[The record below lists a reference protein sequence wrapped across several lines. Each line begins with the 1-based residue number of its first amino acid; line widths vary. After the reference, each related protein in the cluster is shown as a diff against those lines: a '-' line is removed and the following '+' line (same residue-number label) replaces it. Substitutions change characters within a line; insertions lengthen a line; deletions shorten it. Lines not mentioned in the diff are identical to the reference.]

1 MRGEASLNADRTSR
15 DSLAPKLRA
24 KGTDA
29 WRIGEELFVVTN
41 LLDHNA
47 QVERSLTDPS
57 RPSSDKV
64 KLITEILGGQADPL
78 TVDILIDLVSRTW
91 SRVKDIA
98 NAVED
103 FAVDAMMYYADAT
116 DSTLRVSIELA
127 QMHSALLKMSVLR
140 SKLSDDFVPAKA
152 RLDLLHTVFEDS
164 KLNKVTMRLAEHA
177 VANPRNR
184 RFLET
189 LEWLIAK
196 FTRHMGESMVT
207 VTTATPLNKE
217 QIKRL
222 TAIYSDKMGRP
233 VHINSSVD
241 PSVLGGMR
249 IQIGPDVTDNTVAA
263 QLSQLHRKVNSE
275 M

>member
-1 MRGEASLNADRTSR
+1 MRGEASLSADRTSR
-15 DSLAPKLRA
+15 DSLAPKLRD
-24 KGTDA
+24 KGTGA

-41 LLDHNA
+41 LLDHDA
-47 QVERSLTDPS
+47 RVERSLTDPS
-57 RPSSDKV
+57 RPTADK
-64 KLITEILGGQADPL
+64 KALINAILADQADPL
-78 TVDILIDLVSRTW
+78 TVDILDDLVSRNW
-91 SRVKDIA
+91 SRVRDIA

-116 DSTLRVSIELA
+116 DCTLTVSIELA
-127 QMHSALLKMSVLR
+127 EMRSALLKMSVLR
-140 SKLSDDFVPAKA
+140 SKLSDEFAPAKA
-152 RLDLLHTVFEDS
+152 RLDLLHTVFEGS

-177 VANPRNR
+177 VANPRHR
-184 RFLET
+184 RFLVT

-196 FTRHMGESMVT
+196 FTRHMGQSMVT
-207 VTTATPLNKE
+207 VTTATPLNQT

-222 TAIYSDKMGRP
+222 AAIYSSRLGRP

-249 IQIGPDVTDNTVAA
+249 VQIGADVTDNTVAA
-263 QLSQLHRKVNSE
+263 QLLQLRRKVSTE

>member
-15 DSLAPKLRA
+15 DSLAPRLRE
-24 KGTDA
+24 KGTGA
-29 WRIGEELFVVTN
+29 WRIGDELFVVTD
-41 LLDHNA
+41 LLDHDA

-57 RPSSDKV
+57 RPAADKV
-64 KLITEILGGQADPL
+64 KLITGILGGQADPL
-78 TVDILIDLVSRTW
+78 TVDILTDLVSRNW

-116 DSTLRVSIELA
+116 DSTLTVSVELA
-127 QMHSALLKMSVLR
+127 QIHSALLKMSVLR

-152 RLDLLHTVFEDS
+152 RLDLLHTVFGDS
-164 KLNKVTMRLAEHA
+164 KLNKVTMRLVEHVA
-177 VANPRNR
+177 ANPRHR

-189 LEWLIAK
+189 VQWLIAK

-207 VTTATPLNKE
+207 VTTATPLTKP

-222 TAIYSDKMGRP
+222 VAIYSAKLGRP

-241 PSVLGGMR
+241 PSVIGGMR
-249 IQIGPDVTDNTVAA
+249 VQIGADVMDNTVEA
-263 QLSQLHRKVNSE
+263 QLSQLKRKVATQ

>member
-1 MRGEASLNADRTSR
+1 MRGEASLQADRTSR
-15 DSLAPKLRA
+15 DSLAPRLRE

-29 WRIGEELFVVTN
+29 WRIGDELFAVTD
-41 LLDHNA
+41 LLDHND

-57 RPSSDKV
+57 RPATDKV
-64 KLITEILGGQADPL
+64 ALITEILAGQADPL
-78 TVDILIDLVSRTW
+78 TVDILTDLVSRTW
-91 SRVKDIA
+91 SKVKDIA

-116 DSTLRVSIELA
+116 DSTLMVSVELA
-127 QMHSALLKMSVLR
+127 QIHSALLKMSVLG
-140 SKLSDDFVPAKA
+140 SKLSDDFVPAQA
-152 RLDLLHTVFEDS
+152 RLDLLHTAFDGT
-164 KLNKVTMRLAEHA
+164 KLNKVTMRLVEHA
-177 VANPRNR
+177 AVNPRHR

-207 VTTATPLNKE
+207 VTTAAPLNKP

-222 TAIYSDKMGRP
+222 TSIYSAKLGRP

-241 PSVLGGMR
+241 PTVIGGMR
-249 IQIGPDVTDNTVAA
+249 VQIGADVMDNTVAA
-263 QLSQLHRKVNSE
+263 QLSQLKRKVSTQ

>member
-1 MRGEASLNADRTSR
+1 MRGEASLQADRTSR
-15 DSLAPKLRA
+15 DSLAPRLKE

-41 LLDHNA
+41 LLDHND

-57 RPSSDKV
+57 RPSTDKV
-64 KLITEILGGQADPL
+64 ALINNILAGQADAL
-78 TVDILIDLVSRTW
+78 TADILSDLVSRNW

-116 DSTLRVSIELA
+116 DSTLTVSVELA
-127 QMHSALLKMSVLR
+127 QIHSAMLKMSVLR

-152 RLDLLHTVFEDS
+152 RLDLLHSVLDGS
-164 KLNKVTMRLAEHA
+164 QLNKVTMRLAEHA

-189 LEWLIAK
+189 LQWLIAK

-207 VTTATPLNKE
+207 VTTATPLDE
-217 QIKRL
+217 AQIKRL
-222 TAIYSDKMGRP
+222 VSIYSAKLGRP
-233 VHINSSVD
+233 VHIDSTVD
-241 PSVLGGMR
+241 PSVIGGMR
-249 IQIGPDVTDNTVAA
+249 VQVGSDVTDNTVAA
-263 QLSQLHRKVNSE
+263 QLSQLKRKVATQ

>member
-1 MRGEASLNADRTSR
+1 MRGEASISADRTSR

-41 LLDHNA
+41 LLDHEA
-47 QVERSLTDPS
+47 SVERSLTDPS
-57 RPSSDKV
+57 RPTADKV
-64 KLITEILGGQADPL
+64 ALIKTILADQADPL
-78 TVDILIDLVSRTW
+78 TVEILNDLVSRNW
-91 SRVKDIA
+91 SRVSDIA

-116 DSTLRVSIELA
+116 DSTLAVSVELA

-140 SKLSDDFVPAKA
+140 SKLSDDFAPAKA
-152 RLDLLHTVFEDS
+152 RLDLLHAVFGDA

-177 VANPRNR
+177 VANPRHR

-196 FTRHMGESMVT
+196 FTRHMGQSMVT
-207 VTTATPLNKE
+207 VTTATPLNKT

-222 TAIYSDKMGRP
+222 TEIYTNKLGRP

-249 IQIGPDVTDNTVAA
+249 VQIGADVTDNTVAA
-263 QLSQLHRKVNSE
+263 QLLQLRRKVTTE

>member
-1 MRGEASLNADRTSR
+1 MRGEASVNADRTSR
-15 DSLAPKLRA
+15 DSLAPKLRDR
-24 KGTDA
+24 GTDT

-41 LLDHNA
+41 LLDHDA

-57 RPSSDKV
+57 RPAADKV
-64 KLITEILGGQADPL
+64 ALVKAILANQADPL
-78 TVDILIDLVSRTW
+78 TVEILDDLVPRNW
-91 SRVKDIA
+91 SRVGDIA

-116 DSTLRVSIELA
+116 DSTLAVSVELA

-140 SKLSDDFVPAKA
+140 SKLSDDFAPVKA
-152 RLDLLHTVFEDS
+152 RLDLLHTVFGDS

-177 VANPRNR
+177 VANPRHR

-189 LEWLIAK
+189 LQWLISK

-207 VTTATPLNKE
+207 VTTATPLSMA

-222 TAIYSDKMGRP
+222 VEIYSAKLGRP

-241 PSVLGGMR
+241 PAVLGGMR
-249 IQIGPDVTDNTVAA
+249 VQIGADVTDNTVAA
-263 QLSQLHRKVNSE
+263 QLSQLRRKVTTE